1 MRDQDLM
8 DESLYQASPFDEYG
22 PYNMDS
28 EAGPSRPAP
37 LPYDDPYQEVQRP
50 ASPSSSVMSDACSQ
64 NDDRSVGNGD
74 HTIGR
79 GRGRGR
85 GRGGAR
91 GRGRDGGPVYR
102 GGRGDRRGG
111 RGGGDSRPFY
121 EQRGRERERSV
132 SNPPRPLS
140 PTSLVIARATGQNP
154 DGSSFQETPPI
165 PQSPHEPQSA
175 PWNTQGSFV
184 QYAASTQGFN
194 QAQPYQQSAPAYV
207 QPHINPRFASMF
219 GINMNVMQQQQQ
231 QYSPY
236 QPSMFQGG
244 IGGANGWNGAWNPP
258 TGNTNENSEE
268 RIENTTGSSGGPQ
281 S

>member
-1 MRDQDLM
+1 MIVVDRLLSIRLAFLPHFLRTCETKILW

-37 LPYDDPYQEVQRP
+37 LPYDDPIRKVQRP

-64 NDDRSVGNGD
+64 NDDRSMGNSD
-74 HTIGR
+74 HTTGR

-175 PWNTQGSFV
+175 PLEHARFLCPIRRFHTGVESSPTV
-184 QYAASTQGFN
+184 PAIRAGLRAA
-194 QAQPYQQSAPAYV
+194 A
-207 QPHINPRFASMF
+207 H
-219 GINMNVMQQQQQ
+219 
-231 QYSPY
+231 
-236 QPSMFQGG
+236 QPSFRVYV
-244 IGGANGWNGAWNPP
+244 WH
-258 TGNTNENSEE
+258 
-268 RIENTTGSSGGPQ
+268 
-281 S
+281 